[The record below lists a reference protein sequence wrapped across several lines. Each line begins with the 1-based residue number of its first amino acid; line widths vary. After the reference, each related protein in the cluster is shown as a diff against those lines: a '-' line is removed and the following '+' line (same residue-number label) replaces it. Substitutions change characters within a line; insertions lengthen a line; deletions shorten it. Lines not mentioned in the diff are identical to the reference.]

1 LPAVAGAMST
11 YAAQRT
17 RALVGAC
24 GASVAQMRAPTNHV
38 WAHRCQSM
46 LRQEGWSAGGY
57 S

>member
-38 WAHRCQSM
+38 WAQPM